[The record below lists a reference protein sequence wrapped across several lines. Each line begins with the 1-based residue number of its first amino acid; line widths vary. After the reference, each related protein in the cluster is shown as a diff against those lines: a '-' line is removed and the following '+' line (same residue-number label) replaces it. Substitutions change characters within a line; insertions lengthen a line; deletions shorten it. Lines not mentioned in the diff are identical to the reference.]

1 MISWFR
7 RQRYA
12 IAAAFAH
19 LRQAPGNFVLNMVVV
34 AMTLSLPFAGIT
46 LLDNVKPVTAQL
58 AVESEISIFVKMNT
72 PPELA
77 SSLTPAIRNVFQE
90 FGQTAKI
97 VYVPRDKALD
107 MLKEKSGMADA
118 VAALGAN
125 PLPDGYL
132 VRLDEVSSMASI
144 GRLESIITKL
154 EKLPNIDK
162 VQLDSAWIK
171 RLAALMNV
179 LQLGLIF
186 LGGTL
191 GIVVIAVAF
200 NTIRLQV
207 MSHLDEIALMR
218 LVGATDAFIRRPFY
232 YTGALLGFGAGCI
245 GLIAVAVALLP
256 LNLAIADL
264 ARLYSSNLQ
273 LFPLDVATSAILLG
287 VSALLGLIGAA
298 FSVRR
303 HLGRVA

>member
-132 VRLDEVSSMASI
+132 VRLDEVSSVASI